1 MITSNTKLIKFLS
14 SKKFSDVII
23 VNKSGKSYSS
33 HKIILSSSSTYIDTM
48 LNFQLDKN
56 ENGIDILPFPPIP
69 FENEENIKT
78 NEEILMNI
86 ILTYSYSNQEFEI
99 VESMITE
106 NLIYPLLR
114 YAYGFNMNNLMSSLL
129 VRVKERKILN
139 FETSFNFLLEGIIIE
154 NNDLIEEAI
163 NLITLEMNKI
173 IEKPMLVDIL
183 HKIPFDIFLRIV
195 GSDEIVVDK
204 ENDICKLIID
214 YIKNRRKLINV
225 KNEMIEKEKSN
236 KNMIR
241 YESDK
246 EKEVDKDKEMDKD
259 KEKEDNNQEVNTK
272 EQSTKLLNE
281 VKEVIENEDKSKKLV
296 SSKSNRQINEN
307 NQSSKKLENNNNEN
321 SSQTYFDTLLKKVN
335 LIEDKVK
342 PKILSII
349 EEKQLIE
356 SIRFSKLSH
365 KELILLKDDEFFSQ
379 YKDLI
384 VDGMSI
390 RLTSFE
396 AVDDFIG
403 YKINRKDRKY
413 IKNENNEKN
422 IISQKE
428 NLYKEGHIKNNSQVK
443 EYNQQRNIIDNNQ
456 RQFENSHA
464 IPNTYS
470 NIHSSTQ
477 PKNIYDPIPIK
488 SSSIS
493 FIYEYDFDQNG
504 VFYYMGTKG
513 HNRPFTNPH
522 TAGYMKVFSSSLG
535 KGQLSDLVNRE
546 LVNLRTLNEPQSY
559 FGVDLGK
566 DRRLIP
572 SCYTIMNRASPSH
585 VLLNWEF
592 EASNDGVTYE
602 VLDTRIFLTND
613 LKINQELENERNQL
627 KEPGCTS
634 TWGIDPHFK
643 NKFPSGFRYFIIKNI
658 GRNSSGGF
666 NLAISGLE
674 IYGIGLGTGWSIE

>member
-1 MITSNTKLIKFLS
+1 MITSNIKLLNFLS

-23 VNKSGKSYSS
+23 VNKSGKSYLS
-33 HKIILSSSSTYIDTM
+33 HKIILSSSSTYIDSM
-48 LNFQLDKN
+48 LNFPLDKN
-56 ENGIDILPFPPIP
+56 KNGLDVVPFPPIS
-69 FENEENIKT
+69 FENEENIKG
-78 NEEILMNI
+78 NEEILMNV

-114 YAYGFNMNNLMSSLL
+114 YAYAFNINNLLSSLL
-129 VRVKERKILN
+129 VRVKKKKILI
-139 FETSFNFLLEGIIIE
+139 FETAFNFLLEGIIIE
-154 NNDLIEEAI
+154 NSDLVEEAI
-163 NLITLEMNKI
+163 NVITLEMNKI
-173 IEKPMLVDIL
+173 VDKPLLVDML
-183 HKIPFDIFLRIV
+183 YRIPFEFFLKIV
-195 GSDEIVVDK
+195 SSDDIVVDK
-204 ENDICKLIID
+204 ENDICKLIME
-214 YIKNRRKLINV
+214 YIKNRRKLISVENEV
-225 KNEMIEKEKSN
+225 KEVKKMEKSN
-236 KNMIR
+236 KNIIR

-246 EKEVDKDKEMDKD
+246 EN
-259 KEKEDNNQEVNTK
+259 EKVDNNQEVNIK

-281 VKEVIENEDKSKKLV
+281 VKEVIESDDKSKKLL

-307 NQSSKKLENNNNEN
+307 NQSSKKLENKNNEN
-321 SSQTYFDTLLKKVN
+321 NSQTYFDTLLLKVN

-342 PKILSII
+342 PKILTTI
-349 EEKQLIE
+349 EEQQLIE

-365 KELILLKDDEFFSQ
+365 KELVLLKDDEFFFQ
-379 YKDLI
+379 YKDYIL
-384 VDGMSI
+384 DGMSI
-390 RLTSFE
+390 RLTPFE
-396 AVDDFIG
+396 AVDDLSIG

-413 IKNENNEKN
+413 IKNENNDKS
-422 IISQKE
+422 ITSHKV
-428 NLYKEGHIKNNSQVK
+428 NLYKEDNILKTGLIKNYNQVK
-443 EYNQQRNIIDNNQ
+443 ESNQQRNNIDNAQ

-470 NIHSSTQ
+470 NIHNLTQ
-477 PKNIYDPIPIK
+477 PKNIYDPTPIK
-488 SSSIS
+488 SSTIS

-513 HNRPFTNPH
+513 HFRPFINPH
-522 TAGYMKVFSSSLG
+522 TAEYIKVFSSSLG

-613 LKINQELENERNQL
+613 LKINQELEKERNQL

-674 IYGIGLGTGWSIE
+674 IYGIGHGSGWGFE